1 MPSLRI
7 VFLIENIS
15 ILRDRRVRQES
26 AALAATECEVS
37 VICPRVKSEPR
48 PPALLNGTRIYSY
61 PQPWQGRGI
70 FSYALEYGWS
80 LAATFFL
87 LFTIWLRHGVDVL
100 HAANPPD
107 LFFLLAAPLRLAG
120 KKFVFDQHDLSPD
133 IFLSKFGSH
142 GRLLHRLLLVLE
154 RCSYRFADLVI
165 VTNESFRALAIS
177 RGRCPPEKIHIVR
190 NNPDFSRFR
199 CGRPDPELKRGAA
212 FLALYAGIMGT
223 KTGVDRVVRAA
234 HHIVRERGRTDVHF
248 ALLGDGDCRQRVQI
262 LARSLGME
270 PYISFPGFLGD
281 AELLAWLSSADVC
294 LAPDPPIP
302 VNQFCTSIKIMEYMS
317 CGKPTVCF
325 DLAEAHYSA
334 GPAAVYVQKD
344 DPAQFGDAILELLD
358 DPARRQRM
366 GQAGLQRVRQELN
379 WERSRQALLA
389 AYEQLIGPSA
399 AELAA
404 NKPKKAA

>member
-1 MPSLRI
+1 MPPVRI

-26 AALAATECEVS
+26 AALAAAGCEVS
-37 VICPRVKSEPR
+37 VICPRLKTEPR
-48 PPALLNGTRIYSY
+48 PPSLLNGTRIYSY

-80 LAATFFL
+80 LATTSFL
-87 LFTIWLRHGVDVL
+87 LFTVCLRHGVDVL

-133 IFLSKFGSH
+133 IFLSKFG
-142 GRLLHRLLLVLE
+142 GLARLLHRLLLVLE

-177 RGRCPPEKIHIVR
+177 RGRCPPEKVHVVR

-212 FLALYAGIMGT
+212 FLAVYAGIMGT
-223 KTGVDRVVRAA
+223 KTGVDRVVHAA
-234 HHIVRERGRTDVHF
+234 HHIVRERGRNDVHF
-248 ALLGDGDCRQRVQI
+248 ALLGGGDCRQRVQI

-294 LAPDPPIP
+294 LAPDPPIQ
-302 VNQFCTSIKIMEYMS
+302 VNQLCTSIKIMEYMS
-317 CGKPTVCF
+317 CSKPTVCF

-334 GPAAVYVQKD
+334 GPAAVYVQND

-366 GQAGLQRVRQELN
+366 GQAGLERVRQELN
-379 WERSRQALLA
+379 WERSRRALLA
-389 AYEQLIGPSA
+389 AYEQLIGPAA